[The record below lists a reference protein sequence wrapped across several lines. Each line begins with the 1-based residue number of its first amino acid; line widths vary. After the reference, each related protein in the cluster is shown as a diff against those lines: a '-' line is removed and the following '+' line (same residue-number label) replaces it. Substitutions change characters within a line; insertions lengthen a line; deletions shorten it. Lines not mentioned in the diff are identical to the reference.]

1 MPEWKRLLI
10 QKTYIVYPNA
20 LATELDA
27 KRNLLIATDEK
38 RLIKNQ
44 EVVGWS
50 QQ

>member
-10 QKTYIVYPNA
+10 QKAYIGYPNA
-20 LATELDA
+20 LVTKLDA

-44 EVVGWS
+44 EVVG
-50 QQ
+50 